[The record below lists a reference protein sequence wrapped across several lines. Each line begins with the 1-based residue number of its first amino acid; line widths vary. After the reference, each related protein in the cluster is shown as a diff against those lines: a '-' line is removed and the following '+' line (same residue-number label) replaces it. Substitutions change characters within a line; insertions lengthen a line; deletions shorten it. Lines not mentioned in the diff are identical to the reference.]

1 MRTQEEELKKLA
13 SERRTKIVNDG
24 YFQKFKVQSAE
35 INKWIEEKK
44 VINLFS
50 PSKPECHFPHL
61 IFFSFYQEYLNQPMD
76 VIDCVNAARSQ
87 IQSLE
92 AFNSEFRAHEKQFS
106 DVDEI
111 GKKCIE
117 VGHPEAEN
125 VKTSLDSIAA
135 DKLLLQEL
143 SKKRASLLGLFQFF
157 FLFLSESFICAII
170 P

>member
-1 MRTQEEELKKLA
+1 
-13 SERRTKIVNDG
+13 
-24 YFQKFKVQSAE
+24 
-35 INKWIEEKK
+35 
-44 VINLFS
+44 
-50 PSKPECHFPHL
+50 
-61 IFFSFYQEYLNQPMD
+61 MD

-125 VKTSLDSIAA
+125 VKTSLNSIAA

-143 SKKRASLLGLFQFF
+143 SKKRASLLGLFHD
-157 FLFLSESFICAII
+157 FLLLISYIYLFIYFSSFSIRH
-170 P
+170 